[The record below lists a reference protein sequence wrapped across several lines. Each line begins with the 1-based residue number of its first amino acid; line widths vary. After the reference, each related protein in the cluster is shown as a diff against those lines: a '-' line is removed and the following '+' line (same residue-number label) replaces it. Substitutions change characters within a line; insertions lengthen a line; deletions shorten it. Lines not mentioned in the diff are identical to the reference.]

1 LELSTASNDPEYF
14 AMPLKA
20 RRPVAGESVD
30 RITLNLAAEDK
41 AALEKIAD
49 EKKVSIAWVIR
60 DAITRYL
67 TEQPQKIRG
76 VPPQMSYPLN

>member
-1 LELSTASNDPEYF
+1 VPFADRLELSTASNDPEYF
-14 AMPLKA
+14 AMKYPLLKA

-49 EKKVSIAWVIR
+49 EKKVSIACLASDGNGKSAEMR
-60 DAITRYL
+60 
-67 TEQPQKIRG
+67 
-76 VPPQMSYPLN
+76 